1 MTTPSRGN
9 AGNER
14 GREADSLGSH
24 SDRTPAAPGQDLGSV
39 SANDS
44 APSLGF
50 TAINAPLSTSSLGPQ
65 APALEHLPNPYS
77 IGARQERNSSGDSQL
92 YQHGHGSAATKG
104 RSLGIEEDS
113 EDSEDSGD
121 SEESEAEE
129 DDDDESKECVESR
142 PDCSERK
149 LAPLQPG
156 GSTAPASSGPS
167 GLIKMQV
174 AHDYPS
180 VAVPNALTLDIA
192 AGFPGTLIAPSP
204 NRSLPVGP
212 DDDLTSPT
220 IKTEDSARVKTKW
233 KRNKPTL
240 SCLECVER
248 KTKCDRSRP
257 CLACVKRQSNCEF
270 SAIANLTSA
279 DRRYG
284 GLNSKARLHVESH
297 PDSQQYRCQ
306 HCGKGYQLARS
317 LREHVKL
324 DHEEHAQFPCP
335 VEVCPKA
342 YGAKKMLNRHLRI
355 KHPELAPEKPERSGG
370 LGCPVPGCPTLC
382 SLKWNL
388 ETHIISKHPEVAAK
402 YVKNGRGK
410 GG

>member
-14 GREADSLGSH
+14 RREADSLGCH
-24 SDRTPAAPGQDLGSV
+24 SDRTPAAPGQDLGSI

-92 YQHGHGSAATKG
+92 YRHGYGSAATEG

-113 EDSEDSGD
+113 EDSEDS
-121 SEESEAEE
+121 EAEE
-129 DDDDESKECVESR
+129 DDDDESKEGVQSR

-167 GLIKMQV
+167 ELIKMQV

-180 VAVPNALTLDIA
+180 VAVPNAPTPDIA
-192 AGFPGTLIAPSP
+192 AGFLGNPIAPSP
-204 NRSLPVGP
+204 NRSLSVGP
-212 DDDLTSPT
+212 NDDLTSPT
-220 IKTEDSARVKTKW
+220 IKTEDSARVKPKW

-240 SCLECVER
+240 SCLKCVER

-257 CLACVKRQSNCEF
+257 CLACVKRQSKCEF
-270 SAIANLTSA
+270 SAIANLIASA
-279 DRRYG
+279 DRKNG
-284 GLNSKARLHVESH
+284 GPNSKARLHVESH
-297 PDSQQYRCQ
+297 TDSQQYKCQ
-306 HCGKGYQLARS
+306 HCGKEYQLAKL

-324 DHEEHAQFPCP
+324 CHEEYYARFPCP

-342 YGAKKMLNRHLRI
+342 YGENKALNRHLRS
-355 KHPELAPEKPERSGG
+355 KHPELVPENPERSG
-370 LGCPVPGCPTLC
+370 
-382 SLKWNL
+382 
-388 ETHIISKHPEVAAK
+388 
-402 YVKNGRGK
+402 
-410 GG
+410 